1 MSSKENNKNKGLE
14 NKPLS
19 NAIQQTK
26 EKLYDKVPLTL
37 KQANILVYV
46 SVAALVI
53 VFILIIL
60 EATGVFKL

>member
-1 MSSKENNKNKGLE
+1 MPSEENNKNKGLE

-19 NAIQQTK
+19 NAIQKNK

>member
-1 MSSKENNKNKGLE
+1 MSTEENKNKGLE

-19 NAIQQTK
+19 NVIQKNK

>member
-1 MSSKENNKNKGLE
+1 MSTEENKNKGLE

-19 NAIQQTK
+19 NAIQKNK

>member
-1 MSSKENNKNKGLE
+1 MSTEENKNKGLE
-14 NKPLS
+14 NKPIS
-19 NAIQQTK
+19 NAIQKNK